1 MLTVIAKGEQRLLHA
16 SSLIALA
23 AYAAQLRFLD
33 KPSGKAERSES
44 NDTCINSCVP
54 SCVPF
59 LLWQANK
66 FERVA
71 SVTRRDAE
79 RGGKRPKVERLS
91 VSSHSRPLVAYP

>member
-54 SCVPF
+54 S
-59 LLWQANK
+59 
-66 FERVA
+66 VA
-71 SVTRRDAE
+71 SDQRSSGRA
-79 RGGKRPKVERLS
+79 LA
-91 VSSHSRPLVAYP
+91 VSQPWLQRYNFYFN